1 MFNPFAECLPE
12 IGDDDIEADDWLAAR
27 SRLAA
32 LFQSQA
38 RLSGWG
44 QGAARKEALGGKAIV
59 SSSGGGGPSGGGQ
72 GGGTSQQ
79 PSAAPTIARAAL
91 AAPAAAL
98 GVGFGLRDEEIV
110 KHFSEIAARSG
121 SAASSAKQQF
131 AAQRGADRAGSLRR
145 QRAGSFG
152 ARAMIAAGTVTEPS
166 SKADVALPL
175 AAGQGGLDAGRR
187 QSVLDA
193 VSRASAL
200 SSGSQAA
207 VVKMVSTGGGRG
219 AAAAMVTYNS
229 REAKEALERETG
241 ELVRSL
247 DEQKAMLDEWEA
259 FFDKREPSKDVLS
272 VNVAFDRLLGED
284 ERRAFSEAVGA
295 HYAQQR
301 LVFGFGEDEH
311 GHSRFVA
318 VLSVAS
324 AKTGRVK
331 STPHALDQL
340 QRDVAERLGQGEIEG
355 HFAFRAP
362 SHGVRG
368 VEEHLRAALEMV
380 PSLQGRKDAH
390 VEAANAGSAAIQ
402 WERSLR
408 SYGGRD
414 VMHLVISSKAGT
426 DEKAFVE
433 AARDFLGS
441 QFGNHKYAFAL
452 HGPNDSSVDKRSGA
466 SKATDHVH
474 VHAMIVMKGMDGKR
488 LDPNIADF
496 KKWRESIAFHAR
508 EHGIDMVAT
517 RRVENVNAPSF
528 SKAEDELVKS
538 KRAAPKT
545 IAKVEA
551 KRKGEAVY
559 PSTARGQV
567 SAMAGRQALR
577 QVIEDSRAGGNNSV
591 ELAAARLA
599 KRHDE
604 CFRGLRGET
613 SRARQDAS
621 GVAGLISRLQ
631 SIVIMLQS
639 GKEEGYSMAQ
649 QQVVAASVNEL
660 QRTTAKISESLRGD
674 PALKAKF
681 DSKMLPTLEKLKAF
695 GDNSVAKDDLSH
707 AIRARAIEA
716 QANENA
722 DAFERQAQAKGPT
735 VAGADKAAAATSNR
749 AEAQGAKAKAE
760 ATENR
765 LRTSGVETSAI
776 KEAAAQAVQADEI
789 RPDIQSPQKAP
800 DNDGSRKGRKR

>member
-12 IGDDDIEADDWLAAR
+12 IGDDDIEADDWLAAH

-32 LFQSQA
+32 LFQSHT

-44 QGAARKEALGGKAIV
+44 QGAASKVTSGGKFKR
-59 SSSGGGGPSGGGQ
+59 STSGGSEPSGGGA
-72 GGGTSQQ
+72 GGGTSQ
-79 PSAAPTIARAAL
+79 
-91 AAPAAAL
+91 PASPAQTAAL
-98 GVGFGLRDEEIV
+98 GVGFGLRDEELV
-110 KHFSEIAARSG
+110 KHFSEISVRSG
-121 SAASSAKQQF
+121 SAPLNAKQQF
-131 AAQRGADRAGSLRR
+131 AVQRGADRAGSLRR
-145 QRAGSFG
+145 QRAGSLG
-152 ARAMIAAGTVTEPS
+152 ARAMIVAGAVAQPS

-175 AAGQGGLDAGRR
+175 AAGQGAFDAERG

-207 VVKMVSTGGGRG
+207 VVKLVSTGGGRG

-229 REAKEALERETG
+229 REAKEVLERETG
-241 ELVRSL
+241 ELVRSV

-272 VNVAFDRLLGED
+272 VTVVFDRMLGEE
-284 ERRAFSEAVGA
+284 ERQAFSDAIGN

-301 LVFGFGEDEH
+301 LVSGFGEDEI

-331 STPHALDQL
+331 STPHALEQL
-340 QRDVAERLGQGEIEG
+340 QRDVAARLGQGKVEG

-362 SHGVRG
+362 SHGARG

-380 PSLQGRKDAH
+380 PRLQGRKDAH
-390 VEAANAGSAAIQ
+390 VEAANAGSVASQ

-426 DEKAFVE
+426 DEKGFVE

-474 VHAMIVMKGMDGKR
+474 VHAMIVMKGIDGKR

-517 RRVENVNAPSF
+517 RRAENVNAPSF

-577 QVIEDSRAGGNNSV
+577 QVIEDSSALGNSAV
-591 ELAAARLA
+591 ELEAARLA

-604 CFRGLRGET
+604 SFRGLRAEAAL
-613 SRARQDAS
+613 SRWDES
-621 GVAGLISRLQ
+621 GIGGLIGRLQ
-631 SIVIMLQS
+631 SIVGMLQS

-649 QQVVAASVNEL
+649 QQVVAASVDEL

-674 PALKAKF
+674 PAMKAKF
-681 DSKMLPTLEKLKAF
+681 DSKMQPTLEKLKAF

-716 QANENA
+716 QATENG
-722 DAFERQAQAKGPT
+722 DAYARQARALGPS
-735 VAGADKAAAATSNR
+735 AGGAGTAGKALSSRAD
-749 AEAQGAKAKAE
+749 AQGAKSLAE
-760 ATENR
+760 VAENK
-765 LRTSGVETSAI
+765 LRTNGVETRAI
-776 KEAAAQAVQADEI
+776 KEAVAQTVQSDEI
-789 RPDIQSPQKAP
+789 RPDIQTPQNAP
-800 DNDGSRKGRKR
+800 DNDNSRKGRKR